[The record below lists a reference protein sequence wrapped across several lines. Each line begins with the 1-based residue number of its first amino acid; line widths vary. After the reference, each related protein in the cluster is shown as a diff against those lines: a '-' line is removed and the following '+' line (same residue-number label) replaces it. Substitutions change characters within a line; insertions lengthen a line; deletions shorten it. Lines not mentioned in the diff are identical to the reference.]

1 MDGERTCSRCC
12 LKKKTSVI
20 LDDKRSR
27 YRSHDAVTT
36 PSARFLEICTCTV
49 SMCCADSQG
58 NPEQPFCRQ
67 LQKDPKREEGA
78 ESHIR
83 KLVNDLHLYMNIDI
97 KIMS

>member
-1 MDGERTCSRCC
+1 
-12 LKKKTSVI
+12 
-20 LDDKRSR
+20 
-27 YRSHDAVTT
+27 
-36 PSARFLEICTCTV
+36 
-49 SMCCADSQG
+49 MCCADSQG